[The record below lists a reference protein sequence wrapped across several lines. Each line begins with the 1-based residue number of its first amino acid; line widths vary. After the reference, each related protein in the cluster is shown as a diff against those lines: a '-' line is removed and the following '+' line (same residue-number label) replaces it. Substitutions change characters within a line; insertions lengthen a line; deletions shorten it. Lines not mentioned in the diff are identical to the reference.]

1 MIQKLLK
8 GTGFPI
14 RPHLFFILL
23 ICGLISCP
31 VPAHAQAQPQN
42 PLAAKNILI
51 LHALEPM
58 TPIFEKTEE

>member
-1 MIQKLLK
+1 MTLCHAVYLL
-8 GTGFPI
+8 
-14 RPHLFFILL
+14 ILL
-23 ICGLISCP
+23 VFGPGFVS
-31 VPAHAQAQPQN
+31 AHAQSQPQN